1 MGQKNWRHLS
11 PITQHNQWHPEIRII
26 NSHENNMNVNGQ
38 KYNCQPESIIYVSA
52 LLLYTYDKVLLN
64 ISINQ
69 ILELGLRA

>member
-1 MGQKNWRHLS
+1 
-11 PITQHNQWHPEIRII
+11 
-26 NSHENNMNVNGQ
+26 MNVNGQ